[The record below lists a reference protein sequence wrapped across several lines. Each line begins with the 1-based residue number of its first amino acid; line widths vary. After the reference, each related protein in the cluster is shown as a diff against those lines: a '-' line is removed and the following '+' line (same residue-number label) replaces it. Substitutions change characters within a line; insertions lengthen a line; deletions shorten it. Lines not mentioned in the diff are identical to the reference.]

1 MSTLRGDPRPG
12 NWAGA
17 ALSRGSTSTAFRGC
31 AGRRRS
37 PRPAPR
43 GWPPGP
49 ARRTARP
56 GPPGR
61 GPHGQGDERREPPGD
76 HGRASVDPVD
86 ENPSEERE
94 AQERD
99 HPSRLDDAGA
109 GRGSRQGERG
119 SRQGEDDER
128 ERHLL
133 ARSCEH
139 DRGRGSQPQSVV
151 ASRVRHGRLRVSFD
165 SVRPAARHSPSE
177 RFHRRSNS
185 NSPRPAALTLTRAS
199 LDGSG
204 ARGPAGSPFG
214 TASIP
219 ASQRPSPR
227 RARPATSSLVAR
239 SQASARAVGPEAR
252 ASSRVVTP
260 ATIGTSPAKP
270 WS

>member
-1 MSTLRGDPRPG
+1 MCEKTVAEASPAMTDIAETSSVPEPTLGAYRFDNAEPASSTTASSSPKRPH
-12 NWAGA
+12 
-17 ALSRGSTSTAFRGC
+17 
-31 AGRRRS
+31 
-37 PRPAPR
+37 
-43 GWPPGP
+43 
-49 ARRTARP
+49 RTAPESPWRSWP
-56 GPPGR
+56 
-61 GPHGQGDERREPPGD
+61 
-76 HGRASVDPVD
+76 ASVDPVD

-109 GRGSRQGERG
+109 GRG

-204 ARGPAGSPFG
+204 ARGPADSPFG
-214 TASIP
+214 TASISRHA
-219 ASQRPSPR
+219 ASQRLSPR